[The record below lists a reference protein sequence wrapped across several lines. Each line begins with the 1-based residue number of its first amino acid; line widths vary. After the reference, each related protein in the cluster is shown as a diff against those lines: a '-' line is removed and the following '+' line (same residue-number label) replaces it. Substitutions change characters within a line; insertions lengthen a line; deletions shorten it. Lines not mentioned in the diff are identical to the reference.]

1 MTRPERWQHAERVFH
16 AALAHNGLE
25 RTAFL
30 RDSCGD
36 DEALRREVESLHA
49 VAGDAQAFMQQ
60 SAFDSAAA
68 QIQAA
73 TMRPLTGTRL
83 GQYEIGALLGSGGMG
98 DVFRARDTKLG
109 RDVAIKILPQIFTVD
124 TDRRSRF
131 EHRKTRCEF
140 GQ

>member
-1 MTRPERWQHAERVFH
+1 MTLPDRWQHAERVFH
-16 AALAHNGLE
+16 AALAHDDRE
-25 RTAFL
+25 RAAFL

-36 DEALRREVESLHA
+36 DEALRREVESLLA

-60 SAFDSAAA
+60 SALDSAAR

-73 TMRPLTGTRL
+73 TTRPQAGTRL

-109 RDVAIKILPQIFTVD
+109 RDV
-124 TDRRSRF
+124 
-131 EHRKTRCEF
+131 
-140 GQ
+140 